1 MATPAQFRQA
11 LRVGPP
17 GDIWHKPALSA
28 VVTLGLLNLTLL
40 ALGRLDLALYTSAG
54 GLGALYGHGL
64 PYRARARTLAGVL
77 LGTLLSTAAALTAA
91 ALTRDAVV
99 LVAVAAVLAALH
111 KLGCDA
117 ARIGPPGSLIITF
130 TTASCAFVPQHPTDL
145 PPHLALTALGAAL
158 AWLVGMAPALLRPY
172 GPERIATARAL
183 EAAAR
188 LARTAPGT
196 PDAAARTALVGA
208 VAAARQSL
216 ALSSPARWRT
226 LGDAPERLLVRAES
240 ALAAPAGR
248 ADDSAAAAVAVAER
262 YEAWARDLRRGRRLP
277 LLDLTEAEAAE
288 LRAHRPGS
296 RPGPRPGSR
305 PGSRPGPRPPLR
317 RALRRALFRALGPG
331 SALLPIALRVA
342 VGCAA
347 AGWLSLA
354 LGVGRPYWAVVTAAS
369 VFQANSTLSWQ
380 RALQR
385 VLGNL
390 IGLVLFTAALPL
402 AHSGQPAMIGLGLLC
417 QFGAE
422 ATIARSYWLA
432 TVFVTPMALLM
443 TEFAGLQPARTLVA
457 DRWLDTCVGALT
469 GLAACLLVTNR
480 RTATR
485 LSRALAG
492 AETAAR
498 EARAAVAAAA
508 AVGSEALAARTG
520 LATAL
525 LELREAADTAT
536 GEWRR
541 PALPHRRT
549 ADTEQ
554 HAHHLLAALLARRG
568 TPDTSEGLLRTA
580 ACRAGGRRESE
591 DTP

>member
-1 MATPAQFRQA
+1 MATTAQFRHA

-17 GDIWHKPALSA
+17 GDGWHKPALSA
-28 VVTLGLLNLTLL
+28 VLTLGTLNLTLL

-77 LGTLLSTAAALTAA
+77 LGTVLSTAAALTAA

-99 LVAVAAVLAALH
+99 LVAVAAGLAALH
-111 KLGCDA
+111 RLGCDA

-130 TTASCAFVPQHPTDL
+130 TTASCAFVLQRPADL
-145 PPHLALTALGAAL
+145 PPHLALTVLGAAL
-158 AWLVGMAPALLRPY
+158 AWLVCMAPALLRPY

-188 LARTAPGT
+188 LARTGPGGS
-196 PDAAARTALVGA
+196 DAAARTALVGA
-208 VAAARQSL
+208 VDAARQSL
-216 ALSSPARWRT
+216 ALSSPARRHA
-226 LGDAPERLLVRAES
+226 LGDAPERLLVHAEA
-240 ALAAPAGR
+240 ALAAPTTRGPDPA
-248 ADDSAAAAVAVAER
+248 AEAAPAAASAAAER
-262 YEAWARDLRRGRRLP
+262 YAGWARDLRRGRPLP
-277 LLDLTEAEAAE
+277 LLDLTGAEAAE
-288 LRAHRPGS
+288 LRAHRPE
-296 RPGPRPGSR
+296 PRPS
-305 PGSRPGPRPPLR
+305 LR
-317 RALRRALFRALGPG
+317 RALRPG
-331 SALLPIALRVA
+331 SALLPIVLRVA

-390 IGLVLFTAALPL
+390 LGLALFTAALPV
-402 AHSGQPAMIGLGLLC
+402 AHSGPVALIALGLLC

-432 TVFVTPMALLM
+432 TVFVTPMALMM
-443 TEFAGLQPARTLVA
+443 TEFAGRQPAATLVA

-485 LSRALAG
+485 LSHALAG

-498 EARAAVAAAA
+498 QARAAVAAAEASDVEDSGVETSGVEA
-508 AVGSEALAARTG
+508 AGVEAAAARTG
-520 LATAL
+520 LAAAL
-525 LELREAADTAT
+525 LELREAAATAT

-541 PALPHRRT
+541 PALPHQRA

-554 HAHHLLAALLARRG
+554 HAHHLLATLLERRG
-568 TPDTSEGLLRTA
+568 AGA
-580 ACRAGGRRESE
+580 RAV
-591 DTP
+591 

>member
-1 MATPAQFRQA
+1 MATTAQFRQA

-17 GDIWHKPALSA
+17 GDGWHKPALSA
-28 VVTLGLLNLTLL
+28 VVTLGTLNLTLL

-77 LGTLLSTAAALTAA
+77 LGTVLSTAAALTAS

-99 LVAVAAVLAALH
+99 LVAVAAALAALH
-111 KLGCDA
+111 KLLCDA
-117 ARIGPPGSLIITF
+117 ARVGPPGALIITF
-130 TTASCAFVPQHPTDL
+130 TSASCAFVPQRPADL
-145 PPHLALTALGAAL
+145 PPHLALTVLGAAL
-158 AWLVGMAPALLRPY
+158 AWLVCMAPALPRPY

-188 LARTAPGT
+188 LLRTGPGT

-208 VAAARQSL
+208 VAAARHSL
-216 ALSSPARWRT
+216 ALSSPNRRRD
-226 LGDAPERLLVRAES
+226 LGDAPERLLVHAE
-240 ALAAPAGR
+240 ATLAAPADPV
-248 ADDSAAAAVAVAER
+248 ATDPAAAER
-262 YEAWARDLRRGRRLP
+262 YAAWARDLRRGRPLP
-277 LLDLTEAEAAE
+277 LLDLTGAEAAE
-288 LRAHRPGS
+288 LRAHRPG
-296 RPGPRPGSR
+296 R
-305 PGSRPGPRPPLR
+305 RPPLR
-317 RALRRALFRALGPG
+317 DALRPG

-390 IGLVLFTAALPL
+390 LGLAVFTAVLPL
-402 AHSGQPAMIGLGLLC
+402 AHSGPVALIALGLVC

-443 TEFAGLQPARTLVA
+443 TEFAGLQPARALVA

-485 LSRALAG
+485 LSHALAG
-492 AETAAR
+492 AENATDAAR
-498 EARAAVAAAA
+498 TAGPGPEAA
-508 AVGSEALAARTG
+508 AARTG

-541 PALPHRRT
+541 PALPHQRT
-549 ADTEQ
+549 ADTER
-554 HAHHLLAALLARRG
+554 HAHHQLAALLARRG
-568 TPDTSEGLLRTA
+568 DV
-580 ACRAGGRRESE
+580 
-591 DTP
+591 

>member
-1 MATPAQFRQA
+1 MATTAQFRQA

-28 VVTLGLLNLTLL
+28 VATLGVLNLTLL

-77 LGTLLSTAAALTAA
+77 LGTVLSTAAALTAA
-91 ALTRDAVV
+91 ALTHDAVP

-111 KLGCDA
+111 RLGCDA

-130 TTASCAFVPQHPTDL
+130 TTASCAFVPQRPADL
-145 PPHLALTALGAAL
+145 LPHLALTVLGAAL
-158 AWLVGMAPALLRPY
+158 AWLVCMAPALLRPY

-188 LARTAPGT
+188 LVRTRPG
-196 PDAAARTALVGA
+196 PSDAAARTALVGA
-208 VAAARQSL
+208 VDAARQSL
-216 ALSSPARWRT
+216 ALSSPARRRA
-226 LGDAPERLLVRAES
+226 LGDAPERLLVHAEAALALPAVPGPS
-240 ALAAPAGR
+240 ALAAADPAAPGP
-248 ADDSAAAAVAVAER
+248 AAAER
-262 YEAWARDLRRGRRLP
+262 YAGWARDLRRGRPLP
-277 LLDLTEAEAAE
+277 RLDLTEAEAAE
-288 LRAHRPGS
+288 LRAGRPH
-296 RPGPRPGSR
+296 
-305 PGSRPGPRPPLR
+305 PRPPLR
-317 RALRRALFRALGPG
+317 RALRPG

-390 IGLVLFTAALPL
+390 LGLALFTAALPV
-402 AHSGQPAMIGLGLLC
+402 AHSGPVALIGLGLLC

-432 TVFVTPMALLM
+432 TVFVTPMALMM
-443 TEFAGLQPARTLVA
+443 TEFAGRQPAATLVA

-485 LSRALAG
+485 LSHALSG

-498 EARAAVAAAA
+498 EARAAVGADG
-508 AVGSEALAARTG
+508 AVGTVGAAGAAGARAVSGVETAARTG
-520 LATAL
+520 LAAAL
-525 LELREAADTAT
+525 LELREAADAAT

-541 PALPHRRT
+541 PALPHQRA

-554 HAHHLLAALLARRG
+554 HAHHLLATLLERRG
-568 TPDTSEGLLRTA
+568 AGA
-580 ACRAGGRRESE
+580 RAV
-591 DTP
+591 